1 MKLSGKRTFNT
12 FLCSLLL
19 GFSSPVLS
27 EEINI
32 SAQSI
37 ESFLPENPSQNRFG
51 KLEFLGGLIL
61 KSEHEEFGGF
71 SAMRFMADNQ
81 LVILSD
87 KARVITAKL
96 ERKNDKPLR
105 LDNAKITRIKASNGR
120 TITGAE
126 DKDAEALEISGNS
139 FFVGYERNDRIM
151 RFSMSK
157 QTLFA
162 DNDYNIDLNPQGFPK
177 NKGPEAIAIQ
187 PETGMLYVFA
197 EQALGEDGNHRGVV
211 ISGGKIIHK
220 LSIKYRDSFSLTDA
234 AFLPN
239 GDLILLERYYNP
251 FTGVFMRMRRI
262 KAATLESSNPLDG
275 EILIDVSYTHEI
287 DNMEGLAA
295 TKMQDGSTRLTLISD
310 DNFSRNQRTILL
322 EFKLDN

>member
-1 MKLSGKRTFNT
+1 MKTLVKRIFKTL
-12 FLCSLLL
+12 LCSLLI

-27 EEINI
+27 EEISI
-32 SAQSI
+32 SAQPI
-37 ESFLPENPSQNRFG
+37 KNFLSENPNQNQFG

-61 KSEHEEFGGF
+61 ESRHEEFGGF

-87 KARVITAKL
+87 KARVVTARL
-96 ERKNDKPLR
+96 ERNNNKPLG
-105 LDNAKITRIKASNGR
+105 LENAKITRIKASNGR
-120 TITGAE
+120 TITDAE
-126 DKDAEALEISGNS
+126 DKDAEGLEISGNS

-151 RFSMSK
+151 RFSMSG
-157 QTLFA
+157 QTLIA
-162 DNDYNIDLNPQGFPK
+162 NNDYNVDLNPQGFPK

-187 PETGMLYVFA
+187 PATGMLYVFA
-197 EQALGEDGNHRGVV
+197 EQALDEDGNHRGVV
-211 ISGGKIIHK
+211 ISGGKIIRK
-220 LSIKYRDSFSLTDA
+220 LSVKYRDSFSLTDA
-234 AFLPN
+234 VFLPN

-262 KAATLESSNPLDG
+262 KSGTLETDSPLDG

-310 DNFSRNQRTILL
+310 DNFSRNQRTVLL